1 MNKPRKDNALEIK
14 HKCAQALCNPFRTNA
29 WVQAWLD
36 TWGGDSRIELIDLG
50 GAKKPLEILYR
61 TKCKLKKILPVNTLA
76 LAGIGVASFHTPRS
90 EYNNIDSIIA
100 AAGGLTELAHVLG
113 RIKWAQFSVSDI
125 DEGGYSEQQL
135 KSFKTEKGWRVSL
148 VKSEQAY
155 SISAVSVEQYRA
167 SLGVNTRAAYFNR
180 RARLAEHGEIEL
192 CDMDTFNA
200 HHFFEILNQ
209 FHILRWGVPCYSNL
223 SLAFLYNFIERL
235 QGQGGRVILQLLKV
249 SGQTVSAL
257 FDIEFAGVRYNL
269 QSGYLENRFHKIA
282 LGSIHF
288 GYAIEAAIADGLIYD
303 FMAGMGKYSNYKER
317 VANRKMMLNSYMI
330 TRGPLKTL
338 YKLYGK

>member
-1 MNKPRKDNALEIK
+1 MKLEQ
-14 HKCAQALCNPFRTNA
+14 KCPQALCNPFRTDA

-50 GAKKPLEILYR
+50 GAKKPLETLYR

-76 LAGIGVASFHTPRS
+76 LAGVGISSFHTPRS

-100 AAGGLTELAHVLG
+100 VTGGITEFLRVLKQ
-113 RIKWAQFSVSDI
+113 IKWAQFSVSDI
-125 DEGGYSEQQL
+125 TEAGQSEQEL
-135 KSFKTEKGWRVSL
+135 KSFKSEKDLRLSL

-155 SISAVSVEQYRA
+155 SIGATSIEQYHA
-167 SLGVNTRAAYFNR
+167 SLGANTRATYFNR
-180 RARLAEHGEIEL
+180 RVRLAEHGEIEL
-192 CDMDTFNA
+192 CDIDTFNA
-200 HHFFEILNQ
+200 HRFFEILNQ
-209 FHILRWGVPCYSNL
+209 FHVLRWGVPCYSNL
-223 SLAFLYNFIERL
+223 SIAFMNNFIERF
-235 QGQGGRVILQLLKV
+235 QGQGGNVILQLLKV
-249 SGQTVSAL
+249 DGQAVSAL

-269 QSGYLENRFHKIA
+269 QSGYLEKKFHKIA

-288 GYAIEAAIADGLIYD
+288 GYAIEAAIADGLMYD

-317 VANRKMMLNSYMI
+317 VANRTIRLNSYMI

-338 YKLYGK
+338 YSLYGK